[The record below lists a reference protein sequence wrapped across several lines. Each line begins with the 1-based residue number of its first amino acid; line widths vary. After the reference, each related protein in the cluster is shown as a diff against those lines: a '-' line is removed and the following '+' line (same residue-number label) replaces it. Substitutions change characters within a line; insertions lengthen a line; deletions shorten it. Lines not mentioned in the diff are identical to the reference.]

1 MEYTISNGI
10 LTARVNARGAELC
23 SLIYE
28 GAEYIWQA
36 GKEWPRSAPV
46 CCPWCGVVDG
56 GKFEHGGRTYAAGR
70 HGFVRDC
77 VHGLVDRS
85 EDGLTFQFAV
95 EGFQDDRW
103 PWPFALTAHYALKAD
118 TLALTYS
125 ISNAGTETMPLQLGF
140 HPGFIAPEGSAIRAG
155 KSELPGG
162 SDTLHVVT
170 GTFDNDSMC
179 VAHPASDWFAL
190 ERPDGRSVTL
200 DTRGFDYVLLWGVPG
215 NTPFVCIEPWTGY
228 PGPGGMFDRPGVI
241 SLEPGEKMERTLTIK
256 LG

>member
-103 PWPFALTAHYALKAD
+103 PWPFALTAHYA
-118 TLALTYS
+118 
-125 ISNAGTETMPLQLGF
+125 
-140 HPGFIAPEGSAIRAG
+140 
-155 KSELPGG
+155 
-162 SDTLHVVT
+162 
-170 GTFDNDSMC
+170 
-179 VAHPASDWFAL
+179 SDWFAL

-241 SLEPGEKMERTLTIK
+241 SLEPGEKMERTLTIN